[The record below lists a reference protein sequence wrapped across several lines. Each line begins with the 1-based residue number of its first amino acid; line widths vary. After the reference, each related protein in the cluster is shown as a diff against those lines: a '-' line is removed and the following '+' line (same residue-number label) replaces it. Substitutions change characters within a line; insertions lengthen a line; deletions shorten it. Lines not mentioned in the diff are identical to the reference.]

1 MTRPAL
7 LKLEGVRAGYPGGGE
22 VLDGVAL
29 EIGAGEC
36 VGLVGRNGMGKTT
49 LLRAVMGQV
58 RVAAGRVSF
67 DSKEITGLPAFAI
80 SNAGIAYV
88 PQGREIFAA
97 FTVEENLLLGLLGKR
112 GVARRV
118 PDSIYARFP
127 ILAERRTQPAG
138 TMSGGEQQQ
147 LAVARAII
155 SRPRLLLL
163 DEPTEGI
170 QPSIVHSLGVGLE
183 AIARE
188 EGLALLLVEQ
198 NLELVFALTTRVAFI
213 ENGRIAAQSP
223 TVALCD
229 DSALLERYLSV

>member
-1 MTRPAL
+1 
-7 LKLEGVRAGYPGGGE
+7 
-22 VLDGVAL
+22 
-29 EIGAGEC
+29 
-36 VGLVGRNGMGKTT
+36 MGKTT

-67 DSKEITGLPAFAI
+67 DGSEITGLPPFAI

-97 FTVEENLLLGLLGKR
+97 FTVEENLLLGLLGKKDL
-112 GVARRV
+112 ARRV

-127 ILAERRTQPAG
+127 ILAERRAQRAG

-170 QPSIVHSLGVGLE
+170 QPSIVHTLGVELE

-188 EGLALLLVEQ
+188 EGMALLLVEQ
-198 NLELVFALTTRVAFI
+198 NLELVFALTSRVAFM
-213 ENGRIAAQSP
+213 ENGRIVAQSP
-223 TVALCD
+223 TAALRD